1 MSTEQKNGAMF
12 WILNLL
18 VLTMLAVLSWN
29 ANKVCA
35 DVDTQGAEIAKL
47 KQESVRWQIMAED
60 VKEIKG
66 DLKRLLQR
74 RD

>member
-1 MSTEQKNGAMF
+1 LIAIFSF
-12 WILNLL
+12 
-18 VLTMLAVLSWN
+18 N
-29 ANKVCA
+29 AKKICA
-35 DVDTQGAEIAKL
+35 DVEMQGAEIAKL